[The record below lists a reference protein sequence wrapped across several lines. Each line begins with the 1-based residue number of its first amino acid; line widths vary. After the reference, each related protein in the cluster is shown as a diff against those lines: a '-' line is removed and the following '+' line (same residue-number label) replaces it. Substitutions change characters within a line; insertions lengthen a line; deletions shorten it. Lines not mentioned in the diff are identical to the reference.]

1 LAHYIMRRL
10 LIMVPTLI
18 GISLLSFVI
27 ISLPPGS
34 YLEAYIAR
42 VQATGEEV
50 TRQEVEMLKARYGLD
65 KPLHMQYVTW
75 MRNILLRG
83 DFGVSFDWNKP
94 VDQLIWERLGL
105 TVAVSL
111 SSILLTWSIAFPVAV
126 YSAVKQYSIGDYLL
140 TFVSFIGLATP
151 NFLLA
156 LVLMFSSFKHLNTD
170 IGGLFSAQYV
180 GAPWSWSKFIDLLKH
195 IWIPAVI
202 LGVSGTAGL
211 IRTVRANLLDELH
224 KPYVRT
230 ARAKGLSEAR
240 LLVKYPLRLALNPF
254 FSTVGWML
262 SGLVSGATIISVV
275 LSLPT
280 TGPLLL
286 RALQAQDMYLAGTFI
301 MMLSTL
307 TVVGTLVSDIILAA
321 VDPRIRLGGRAT

>member
-1 LAHYIMRRL
+1 MMI
-10 LIMVPTLI
+10 PTLI

-34 YLEAYIAR
+34 YLDAHIAR

-50 TRQEVEMLKARYGLD
+50 SREEMEMLKARYGLD
-65 KPLHMQYVTW
+65 KPLPMQYVTW
-75 MRNILLRG
+75 MKNIFTRG

-94 VDQLIWERLGL
+94 VGQLIWDRLGL
-105 TVAVSL
+105 TVALSL
-111 SSILLTWSIAFPVAV
+111 CSMLLTWSLAFPVAV
-126 YSAVKQYSIGDYLL
+126 FSAVKQYSIGDYLL
-140 TFVSFIGLATP
+140 TFLSFVGLATP

-156 LVLMFSSFKHLNTD
+156 LILMFLSFKYLDTD
-170 IGGLFSAQYV
+170 VGGLFSAQYA
-180 GAPWSWSKFIDLLKH
+180 GAPWSWPKFLDLLKH
-195 IWIPAVI
+195 IWVPAVI
-202 LGVSGTAGL
+202 LGISGTAGL

-230 ARAKGLSEAR
+230 ARAKGMPEAR
-240 LLVKYPLRLALNPF
+240 MLIKYPLRLALNPF
-254 FSTVGWML
+254 FSTIGWSL

-286 RALQAQDMYLAGTFI
+286 RALQGQDMYLAGTFI
-301 MMLSTL
+301 MLLSTL
-307 TVVGTLVSDIILAA
+307 TVIGTLVSDIVLAA
-321 VDPRIRLGGRAT
+321 VDPRIRMGGQSR